1 MASESKMTLK
11 EAASVLG
18 ISPNASKAEINKA
31 SRQLIARYHPDAW
44 RGKPPAEQ
52 KKAEQKF
59 MQVNA
64 AKKIMLDPSLAAPEA
79 GQMPSGAQQGGG
91 SYGQGGSQRQ
101 YGGGSQQGGGYG
113 NQYGQQRGRQ
123 QANPYGG
130 GQQAGGGNPY
140 ATRQQQ
146 QRAQQQRPNYGQ
158 NVGYDGRRGGGTSYS
173 QQTGQ
178 TDGYGG
184 GYGNDGRFT
193 PQQSASR
200 PQPQQ
205 PRFDMGARQ
214 PDPFEDLRSPRQ
226 GTRGGGGSSPSHEKF
241 NQSTSFASSFGQQ
254 PDPQERQIADQIRAD
269 VRRKY
274 KQPADVVR
282 SSASI
287 IATLAFLA
295 CAIYV
300 IVMTV
305 TGTPLTSFED
315 IGGRLTDDA
324 LPAFAMLGVGIL
336 KLVVYDLIASYYV
349 KRATNKYVNDGTMV
363 GIEMAVLGTVG
374 LIVLMGNVMAMTAF
388 GILAGVGVLLAVIA
402 VVVRR
407 VSVRDAEHDTDA
419 MMAHLMS

>member
-44 RGKPPAEQ
+44 RGKPAAEQ

-91 SYGQGGSQRQ
+91 SYGQSGAQRQ
-101 YGGGSQQGGGYG
+101 YGGGQQQRSGGYG
-113 NQYGQQRGRQ
+113 NQYGGQHGGQ
-123 QANPYGG
+123 QANQYGG
-130 GQQAGGGNPY
+130 GQQQGGGRPY

-158 NVGYDGRRGGGTSYS
+158 NVGYDGRRSSGSSYS

-178 TDGYGG
+178 TGGYGG
-184 GYGNDGRFT
+184 GYGNDGRFA
-193 PQQSASR
+193 PQQSAA
-200 PQPQQ
+200 QQQ
-205 PRFDMGARQ
+205 PVRFDSGARQ

-226 GTRGGGGSSPSHEKF
+226 GTRGGGGASSSHEKF

-269 VRRKY
+269 VRRRY

-349 KRATNKYVNDGTMV
+349 KRATNKYVNDGTRV

-374 LIVLMGNVMAMTAF
+374 FVVLMGNVMVMTAF

-407 VSVRDAEHDTDA
+407 VSVSDAEHDTDV

>member
-1 MASESKMTLK
+1 MASENKMTLK

-59 MQVNA
+59 MQVNT

-91 SYGQGGSQRQ
+91 SYGQSGAQRQ
-101 YGGGSQQGGGYG
+101 YGGGQQQRSGGYG
-113 NQYGQQRGRQ
+113 NQYGGQ
-123 QANPYGG
+123 QANQYGG
-130 GQQAGGGNPY
+130 GQQQGGGRPY

-158 NVGYDGRRGGGTSYS
+158 NVGYDGRRSSGSSYS

-178 TDGYGG
+178 TGGYGG
-184 GYGNDGRFT
+184 GYGNDGRFA
-193 PQQSASR
+193 PQQSAA
-200 PQPQQ
+200 QQQ
-205 PRFDMGARQ
+205 PVRFDSGARQ

-226 GTRGGGGSSPSHEKF
+226 GTRGGGGASSSHEKF

-315 IGGRLTDDA
+315 IGSRLTGDA
-324 LPAFAMLGVGIL
+324 LPAFVMIGIGL
-336 KLVVYDLIASYYV
+336 VKLISYDLIVSYYV
-349 KRATNKYVNDGTMV
+349 KRATDRYVNDGTRVGVEMV
-363 GIEMAVLGTVG
+363 VLGAVG
-374 LIVLMGNVMAMTAF
+374 LLFMIGNAIASAVFGVL
-388 GILAGVGVLLAVIA
+388 IGVGVVLAVIA
-402 VVVRR
+402 VVVRL
-407 VSVRDAEHDTDA
+407 VSVRDAESSDADA
-419 MMAHLMS
+419 MMAHLMG

>member
-1 MASESKMTLK
+1 MASENKMTLK

-79 GQMPSGAQQGGG
+79 GQMPSGAQQGGVQ
-91 SYGQGGSQRQ
+91 YGQGGTQRQ

-113 NQYGQQRGRQ
+113 NQYGQQRGGQ
-123 QANPYGG
+123 QANPYGT

-140 ATRQQQ
+140 ATRQQR

-158 NVGYDGRRGGGTSYS
+158 NVGYDGRRGGGASYS

-205 PRFDMGARQ
+205 PRFNRGVRQ

-226 GTRGGGGSSPSHEKF
+226 STGGSQSSHEKF

-254 PDPQERQIADQIRAD
+254 PDPQERQIADQIRTD
-269 VRRKY
+269 VKRRY
-274 KQPADVVR
+274 KQPADVIR
-282 SSASI
+282 SSASM
-287 IATLAFLA
+287 IATLAFIA

-315 IGGRLTDDA
+315 IGSRLTGDA
-324 LPAFAMLGVGIL
+324 LPAFVMVGIGIV
-336 KLVVYDLIASYYV
+336 KLIAYDLILSYYI
-349 KRATNKYVNDGTMV
+349 KRATDRYVNDGTRV
-363 GIEMAVLGTVG
+363 GVEMAVLGAVG
-374 LIVLMGNVMAMTAF
+374 LLFMMGNAMATAVF
-388 GILAGVGVLLAVIA
+388 GVLIGVGIVLAVIA

-407 VSVRDAEHDTDA
+407 VSVRDAESSDA
-419 MMAHLMS
+419 DAVMAHLMG

>member
-18 ISPNASKAEINKA
+18 ISPNASKSEINKA

-44 RGKPPAEQ
+44 RGKPAAEQ

-64 AKKIMLDPSLAAPEA
+64 AKKIMLDPSLAAPEP
-79 GQMPSGAQQGGG
+79 GQKPGSAQGGG
-91 SYGQGGSQRQ
+91 SYGQSGAQRR
-101 YGGGSQQGGGYG
+101 YGGGQQQRSGGYG
-113 NQYGQQRGRQ
+113 NQYGGQHGGQ
-123 QANPYGG
+123 QANQYGG
-130 GQQAGGGNPY
+130 GQQQGGGSPY

-158 NVGYDGRRGGGTSYS
+158 NVGYDGRRGSGSSYS

-178 TDGYGG
+178 TGGYGS
-184 GYGNDGRFT
+184 GYGNDGRFA
-193 PQQSASR
+193 PQQSAA
-200 PQPQQ
+200 QQQ
-205 PRFDMGARQ
+205 PVRFDSGARQ

-226 GTRGGGGSSPSHEKF
+226 GTHGGGGSSFSHEKF

-274 KQPADVVR
+274 KQPADVIR

-300 IVMTV
+300 IVTTV

-315 IGGRLTDDA
+315 IGSRLTGDA
-324 LPAFAMLGVGIL
+324 LPAFVMIGIGL
-336 KLVVYDLIASYYV
+336 VKLIAYDLIVSYYV
-349 KRATNKYVNDGTMV
+349 KRATDRYVNDGTRV
-363 GIEMAVLGTVG
+363 GVEMAVLGAVG
-374 LIVLMGNVMAMTAF
+374 LLFMMGSAIASAVFGVL
-388 GILAGVGVLLAVIA
+388 IGVGVVLAVIA

-407 VSVRDAEHDTDA
+407 VSVRDAESSDA
-419 MMAHLMS
+419 DVMMAHLMG

>member
-44 RGKPPAEQ
+44 RGKPAAEQ

-64 AKKIMLDPSLAAPEA
+64 AKKIMLDPSLAAPEP
-79 GQMPSGAQQGGG
+79 GQKPGSAQGDG
-91 SYGQGGSQRQ
+91 SYGQSGAQRQ
-101 YGGGSQQGGGYG
+101 YGGGQQQRSGGYG
-113 NQYGQQRGRQ
+113 NQYGGQ
-123 QANPYGG
+123 QANQYGG
-130 GQQAGGGNPY
+130 GQQQGGGRPY

-158 NVGYDGRRGGGTSYS
+158 NVGYDGRRGSGSSYS

-178 TDGYGG
+178 TGGYGG
-184 GYGNDGRFT
+184 GYGNGGRFA
-193 PQQSASR
+193 PQQSAA
-200 PQPQQ
+200 QQQ
-205 PRFDMGARQ
+205 PVRFDSGARQ

-226 GTRGGGGSSPSHEKF
+226 GTRGGGDSSPSHEKF

-315 IGGRLTDDA
+315 IGSRLTGDA
-324 LPAFAMLGVGIL
+324 LPAFVMIGIGL
-336 KLVVYDLIASYYV
+336 VKLITYDLIVSYYV
-349 KRATNKYVNDGTMV
+349 KRATDRYVNDGTRV
-363 GIEMAVLGTVG
+363 GVEMAVLGAVG
-374 LIVLMGNVMAMTAF
+374 LLFMMGNAIASAVF
-388 GILAGVGVLLAVIA
+388 GVLIGVGVVLAVIA

-407 VSVRDAEHDTDA
+407 VSVRDAESSDADA
-419 MMAHLMS
+419 MMAHLMG

>member
-44 RGKPPAEQ
+44 RGKPAAEQ

-91 SYGQGGSQRQ
+91 SYGQSGAQRQ
-101 YGGGSQQGGGYG
+101 YGGGQQQRSGGYG
-113 NQYGQQRGRQ
+113 NQYGGQHGGQ
-123 QANPYGG
+123 QANQYGG
-130 GQQAGGGNPY
+130 GQQQGGGNPY

-205 PRFDMGARQ
+205 PRFNSGTRQ

-226 GTRGGGGSSPSHEKF
+226 STGGGGQSSHEKF

-269 VRRKY
+269 VRRRY

-315 IGGRLTDDA
+315 IGGRLTGDA

-349 KRATNKYVNDGTMV
+349 KCATDRYVNDGTRV
-363 GIEMAVLGTVG
+363 GIEMAVFGAVG
-374 LIVLMGNVMAMTAF
+374 LVVLMGNAMAMTAF

-407 VSVRDAEHDTDA
+407 VSVSDAEHDTDA

>member
-1 MASESKMTLK
+1 MAIDNKMTLK

-44 RGKPPAEQ
+44 RGKPAAEQ

-64 AKKIMLDPSLAAPEA
+64 AKKIMLDPSLAAPEP
-79 GQMPSGAQQGGG
+79 GQKPGSAQGSD
-91 SYGQGGSQRQ
+91 SYGQSGAQRQ

-113 NQYGQQRGRQ
+113 NQYGGQ
-123 QANPYGG
+123 QANQYGG
-130 GQQAGGGNPY
+130 GQQQGGGRPY

-158 NVGYDGRRGGGTSYS
+158 NVGYDGRRGSGSSYS

-178 TDGYGG
+178 TGGYGG
-184 GYGNDGRFT
+184 GYGNDGRFA
-193 PQQSASR
+193 PQQSAA
-200 PQPQQ
+200 QQQ
-205 PRFDMGARQ
+205 PVRFDSGAQQ

-295 CAIYV
+295 CVIYSISM
-300 IVMTV
+300 IVA
-305 TGTPLTSFED
+305 GTPLTSFDD
-315 IGGRLTDDA
+315 IGGRLTGGA

-349 KRATNKYVNDGTMV
+349 KRATDRYVNDGTMV
-363 GIEMAVLGTVG
+363 GIEMAVLGAVG
-374 LIVLMGNVMAMTAF
+374 LVVLMGNAMAMTAF
-388 GILAGVGVLLAVIA
+388 GILSGVGVLLAVIA

-407 VSVRDAEHDTDA
+407 VSVSDAEHDTDA